1 MSQTQTAVA
10 DAHDRAFF
18 GHPRSLGFITFTE
31 VWERFSYYGMQALLV
46 LYLANQLLL
55 PGHVEHVAAFGP
67 ARWFLD
73 HTYGGGR
80 VLTVT
85 ALAAAVVS
93 FYTSTVY
100 LTPIFGGLL
109 ADSLLGRTRTVI
121 LGAVLMAAGHFLMAF
136 EVSFLLALVCLML
149 GAGCLK
155 GNLAAQVGSLYVPG
169 DTRRADAFQIY
180 YLGING
186 GVIFGPMV
194 TSALG
199 QGIAWHYGFGAAGVG
214 MLVSLVIY
222 LSGRRYLPPDPQRG
236 AAARAE
242 PQAQSTPMTSR
253 EWAVTALLILLL
265 PVLALSIVG
274 NNEIFNGYLLW
285 ADKNADLNIFGLH
298 VFTGQLVSV
307 DSFVSVV
314 TLALMVLF
322 WRWWATRF
330 KEPDEIGKIVIGCFF
345 GAIGVLCLAAGAYLA
360 EATHQKVGFGW
371 LLAFHLLND
380 IGFANVLPVGLAFYT
395 RSAPKALTGF
405 IVGIYY
411 LHLWA
416 GNTLVGFLAGQ
427 LDKMPATSFWL
438 LHAAL
443 VGTAGAVFLVVR
455 LLFGGLILGEP
466 ADDFA
471 PANVVAAD
479 AGEIP

>member
-1 MSQTQTAVA
+1 MSQTASAVA
-10 DAHDRAFF
+10 DPHDGAFF

-46 LYLANQLLL
+46 LYLAGQLLQ
-55 PGHVEHVAAFGP
+55 PGHVEHVVGFGP
-67 ARWFLD
+67 ARWFFD
-73 HTYGGGR
+73 HTYGGGHT
-80 VLTVT
+80 LSIK
-85 ALAAAVVS
+85 ALAAAIVG

-109 ADSLLGRTRTVI
+109 ADWVLGRTRTVI
-121 LGAVLMAAGHFLMAF
+121 LGAVLMATGHFLMAF
-136 EVSFLLALVCLML
+136 DVSFLIALVCLML

-155 GNLAAQVGSLYVPG
+155 GNLAAQVGSLYQPG

-194 TSALG
+194 TGALG

-214 MLVSLVIY
+214 MVISLLIY
-222 LSGRRYLPPDPQRG
+222 LSGRRYLPPDPLRG

-242 PQAQSTPMTSR
+242 KRQASTPMSSR
-253 EWAVTALLILLL
+253 EWAVTSLLLLLL

-285 ADKNADLNIFGLH
+285 ADKSADLNVFGIH
-298 VFTGQLVSV
+298 VFTSQLVSV

-330 KEPDEIGKIVIGCFF
+330 KEPDELGKIVIGCFF
-345 GAIGVLCLAAGAYLA
+345 GALGVLCLAAGAYVA
-360 EATHQKVGFGW
+360 ETAHEKVGFGW

-405 IVGIYY
+405 IVGVYY

-416 GNTLVGFLAGQ
+416 GNTLVGWLAGQ
-427 LDKMPATSFWL
+427 LDKMPASQFWL
-438 LHAAL
+438 IHAAL
-443 VGTAGAVFLVVR
+443 VGGAGAVFLVVR
-455 LLFGGLILGEP
+455 LLFGHLILGEP

-471 PANVVAAD
+471 PGNVVAAD
-479 AGEIP
+479 AGETP